1 MPRPC
6 YLPRAEAIAGLQVRR
21 YMLRKTNPGDVG
33 SFIENEDLWREQPSH
48 PPRGA
53 GYSSCLVTNCFERSA
68 REKGYKVIGG
78 IDEAGR
84 GALAGPVVAAAVV
97 FPPDYENTDIRDSKQ
112 LSPRKR
118 EQLFQIITGDALC
131 VGLGV
136 VEASVID
143 AVNILRATL
152 TAMKEA
158 VLDLSPP
165 PDYLL
170 IDGINRIPLS
180 TGQQTII
187 KGDSLSVSVAAASII
202 AKVSRDKIMEIYHR
216 QFPHYN
222 FLSNKGYGTGEH
234 REAIKKNGHCK
245 IHRRSFHLKDEDAS
259 GDFFKD

>member
-1 MPRPC
+1 
-6 YLPRAEAIAGLQVRR
+6 
-21 YMLRKTNPGDVG
+21 MLRKTSPGDTG
-33 SFIENEDLWREQPSH
+33 PFIESENLWGESPL
-48 PPRGA
+48 PPRA
-53 GYSSCLVTNCFERSA
+53 VQDSRFHVTNDFERSA

-97 FPPDYENTDIRDSKQ
+97 FPPDYENQDIRDSKQ

-118 EQLFQIITGDALC
+118 EILFEVIKGDALC

-136 VEASVID
+136 VEAQIID

-152 TAMKEA
+152 MAMKDA
-158 VLDLSPP
+158 VLELSLP

-180 TGQQTII
+180 TGQETII

-216 QFPHYN
+216 QFPQYN

-234 REAIKKNGHCK
+234 REAIKKNGYCK
-245 IHRRSFHLKDEDAS
+245 IHRRSFHLKDEDDSLNLFPEIAVQ
-259 GDFFKD
+259 DLT